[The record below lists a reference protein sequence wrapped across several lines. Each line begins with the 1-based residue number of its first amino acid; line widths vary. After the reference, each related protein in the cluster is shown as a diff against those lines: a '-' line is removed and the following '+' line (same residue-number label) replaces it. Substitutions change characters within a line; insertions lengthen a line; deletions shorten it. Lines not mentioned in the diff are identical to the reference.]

1 MSTLAKDGNSKAIQ
15 VLRPST
21 TSTVNL
27 SASAA
32 SASAI
37 GDARVARIVA
47 NDDCFYS
54 VTGTASTV
62 SAYLPANTIE
72 YVHVF
77 AGDTVSFITAG
88 NSGIAYVS
96 EMV

>member
-1 MSTLAKDGNSKAIQ
+1 MSTLTIDHNAKPIQ
-15 VLRPST
+15 VLRPAT

-72 YVHVF
+72 YVHVYK
-77 AGDTVSFITAG
+77 GNVISFITAG